1 MEKKNKKVKKKSKA
15 NIITETIIL
24 IVVSAVIIFCIGNSM
39 YNWIKQPTNVF
50 LIEEGEV
57 IQEETVVGY
66 VIRDE
71 TVVQGENYKNGMLQ
85 IKAEGQRVSKGD
97 PIFRYLSETEEN
109 IKKEIAEIDNRYS
122 RITGQ

>member
-122 RITGQ
+122 RINGQ